1 MVNRNEGNL
10 MGSIITMT
18 TVQGYFSDQLVN
30 LGKALHGCC
39 VQAMM
44 VARATGLTMVH
55 GPGKNRIETLSI
67 LG

>member
-1 MVNRNEGNL
+1 M
-10 MGSIITMT
+10 MGSIITMA

-30 LGKALHGCC
+30 SGKALHGCC

-44 VARATGLTMVH
+44 AARAKGLTMVH
-55 GPGKNRIETLSI
+55 GPGKNPIETLSI